1 MDNGAHLTEKEL
13 GVWQPSSV
21 YPPPGSVPPPAVYVL
36 SLPQMPPPPGL
47 QQLQVAAG
55 GGGDDSGCGCC
66 GCGRLLRPLRTPSEA
81 ARPVF
86 RALASV
92 ALGLGIFF
100 LVSGGWCV
108 LSSIF
113 VIAQAG
119 MWRTATATP
128 AALDALV
135 SEVKAPA
142 ASATGCC
149 GRKRTAHLRSLAT
162 AAIVFGVLEMLLA
175 VTLGWGLGAT
185 LGQALGRNF
194 LTNSLNNI
202 QICDI
207 SGACINSVASAT
219 WRMTEA
225 NGQPLRAAQQLSIYR
240 QGATGAAMCA

>member
-1 MDNGAHLTEKEL
+1 MYNGAQITEKEL

-21 YPPPGSVPPPAVYVL
+21 YDGPPPGSVPPPVYVL
-36 SLPQMPPPPGL
+36 SLPHMPPPPGL
-47 QQLQVAAG
+47 QHLQVAA

-92 ALGLGIFF
+92 ALGLGILF
-100 LVSGGWCV
+100 LLSGGWCV

-162 AAIVFGVLEMLLA
+162 AAIVFGVMEMLLA
-175 VTLGWGLGAT
+175 VTLGWGLGAS

-202 QICDI
+202 RICDI
-207 SGACINSVASAT
+207 SGACINNVVSAT

-225 NGQPLRAAQQLSIYR
+225 NGRLRAAQQLSIYR
-240 QGATGAAMCA
+240 EGATGAAMCA